1 MNPVLGWLI
10 IATIIGSSIGALYY
24 MLWIKIEVT
33 AKYLVSIVTTIAVVY
48 VGYDL
53 LITVFSYGTWA
64 VFFKKFVGSIIII
77 LPISY
82 MLYWLEKLK
91 IKKAYEQ
98 IVKKEKPTKQGMKI
112 KDTLYS
118 FLEQKIDIWK
128 LLLIILLTITIIVM
142 SLSKMSS
149 SDNVSDVLVIILFLV
164 VPILSTVIVNR
175 VYSLFQKITS

>member
-64 VFFKKFVGSIIII
+64 VFFKKFIGSIIIVF
-77 LPISY
+77 PISY

-91 IKKAYEQ
+91 IKKVILQ
-98 IVKKEKPTKQGMKI
+98 IVKKEKVIKQDK
-112 KDTLYS
+112 KNKHSLDS
-118 FLEQKIDIWK
+118 FLQQEIDIWK
-128 LLLIILLTITIIVM
+128 LLLKIILAITIIALL
-142 SLSKMSS
+142 LSYGK
-149 SDNVSDVLVIILFLV
+149 VSDVLVIILFLV
-164 VPILSTVIVNR
+164 IPVLSTVIVNK
-175 VYSLFQKITS
+175 VYSLFSKTTSLVKN